1 MPPVIALLRPK
12 QWIKN
17 LFVFAPLIFSRHMLE
32 GGAVI
37 PAVRLFGAFC
47 FLASAVYVLNDIADR
62 TADANHPKK
71 RLRPIPS
78 GTVGVPLALAMMGA
92 CMVASAALAIGLP
105 VAAMGLL
112 VLYAVINIAYSSG
125 LKHVVIVDVF
135 CVAAGFM
142 VRVIAGAE
150 AISVLVSPW
159 LILCTM
165 FLSLLLAVAKRRSE
179 LRLRDEGSPGATRA
193 VLAQYTVSIVDQM
206 TTITAAGVVI
216 SYALYTVS
224 DRTVTMFKT
233 ENLVY
238 STIFVLFGVFRYLY
252 LEHKER
258 LGESPTDVV
267 TTDMPL
273 IAAMFL
279 WVLSIVVVIYFRPV

>member
-1 MPPVIALLRPK
+1 MPPQIALLRPK

-17 LFVFAPLIFSRHMLE
+17 LFVFAPLIFSRHMFE
-32 GGAVI
+32 SGA
-37 PAVRLFGAFC
+37 AGNSLLLFGAFC
-47 FLASAVYVLNDIADR
+47 LLASAVYILNDIADR
-62 TADANHPKK
+62 AADATHPVK
-71 RLRPIPS
+71 RHRPIAS
-78 GTVGVPLALAMMGA
+78 GRVRVPTALGIMGA
-92 CMVASAALAIGLP
+92 CVAGSAALAWGLP
-105 VAAMGLL
+105 WQASALL
-112 VLYAVINIAYSSG
+112 LLYALINIAYSSG

-135 CVAAGFM
+135 FVAAGFM
-142 VRVIAGAE
+142 VRVLAGAE
-150 AISVLVSPW
+150 AIQVFVSPW

-179 LRLRDEGSPGATRA
+179 LRLHDDGVKTTRA

-224 DRTVTMFKT
+224 ERTVAMFGT

-238 STIFVLFGVFRYLY
+238 STVFVLFGVFRYLY
-252 LEHKER
+252 LEHRER

-267 TTDMPL
+267 TSDVPL
-273 IAAMFL
+273 IVDMLL
-279 WVLSIVVVIYFRPV
+279 WVLSIVVVIYFRPA